1 MVRANQSC
9 RFLTRP
15 SPAGTRRYENE
26 LAMRQ
31 SVEADI
37 AGLKGVL
44 GDLGVAKT
52 DLEMQIDSLR
62 DELETMKKN
71 HGEVGGASALI
82 PGWSSLRASTTTLTP
97 VVYVWKR
104 HLCYICV
111 CAVLAEEVCWK
122 NKIHSP
128 SNSRM
133 CYYSVLTS
141 CSCRRTCWP

>member
-1 MVRANQSC
+1 
-9 RFLTRP
+9 
-15 SPAGTRRYENE
+15 
-26 LAMRQ
+26 MRQ

-37 AGLKGVL
+37 AGLKGML

-52 DLEMQIDSLR
+52 DLEMQIDCLR

-71 HGEVGGASALI
+71 HEEVGGVSVLI

-97 VVYVWKR
+97 VVCVWKR

-111 CAVLAEEVCWK
+111 STVLAEEGCWK

-128 SNSRM
+128 SNSIM
-133 CYYSVLTS
+133 CYYSELIIGE
-141 CSCRRTCWP
+141 